1 MTSANTRRMDTTSV
15 AAMLAPP
22 ERKGPLR
29 RFMANPWTI
38 RTLSLFIFLLVWE
51 IGGRAPG
58 MEFVIASPSAVL
70 AAGVEV
76 FVPEVLPAF
85 GETLRGLVVGMVLS
99 IVIGVP
105 VGMLMSASKVVEVAL
120 SPYVMALYST
130 PRITLIPVLVLW
142 LGISFEMRVG
152 IVFLGAVFPILLNTY
167 LGGKEVNK
175 GLLDVGHAYSASPF
189 KIYRSILLR
198 GSVPYIFSGLR
209 LGLGQGLT
217 GVVVAEVATSAGGVG
232 NLITN
237 YARYFNVPE
246 MFVAI
251 VLLGLFAIVI
261 VEGMARINAVLSEP
275 WNKKARKKAH
285 LAPMPGPTGGAV

>member
-1 MTSANTRRMDTTSV
+1 MTSVNTRRMDTTSV
-15 AAMLAPP
+15 AAALAPP
-22 ERKGPLR
+22 PRKSPVG
-29 RFMANPWTI
+29 RFFGNPWTI
-38 RTLSLFIFLLVWE
+38 RVLSLVTFLTVWE
-51 IGGRAPG
+51 IAGMGDG
-58 MEFVIASPSAVL
+58 MEFVISSPSRIAV
-70 AAGVEV
+70 AATEV
-76 FVPEVLPAF
+76 FVPEVLPAL
-85 GETLRGLVVGMVLS
+85 GETLRGLIVGMLLS
-99 IVIGVP
+99 IVVGVP
-105 VGMLMSASKVVEVAL
+105 VGMLMAASKVVEVAL

-167 LGGKEVNK
+167 LGGKEVNQ
-175 GLLDVGHAYSASPF
+175 GLLDVGRAYSASGF

-237 YARYFNVPE
+237 YARYFHVSE

-251 VLLGLFAIVI
+251 VVLGLLAIVI
-261 VEGMARINAVLSEP
+261 VEGMARINASLSEP
-275 WNKKARKKAH
+275 WNRKAGKRAH